1 MSFLDYNRAIAQVNN
16 ALKKYDKK
24 ANNIFVIGNH
34 SSTMHVDYS
43 RAIIKDMN
51 DKKINKKIEDI
62 LDKEFLDN

>member
-16 ALKKYDKK
+16 ALKKYDYK
-24 ANNIFVIGNH
+24 ASDIFVIGNH

-51 DKKINKKIEDI
+51 NKKINKKIEDI